1 MSLFCQFFHFIRRS
15 VTLMRHTKSHIWWR
29 YPLDS
34 TIPGVL
40 LFFCYFFCIDCST
53 VPICL
58 WFLYN
63 ICTPSSLYLPSH
75 CFLNFHFKSWGFQAH
90 GCPDWIFNTYV
101 QIWNKSNAP
110 PVIMYCG
117 QTQRSVAQ
125 RGSGVGRWCRVVG
138 TPAWGGTLI
147 FRHIVCRYIDI
158 FKTFVYTQPWVR
170 NIAFSLREALKNG

>member
-101 QIWNKSNAP
+101 QTWNTSNAP

-117 QTQRSVAQ
+117 QTHPCCSERKWGREVVA
-125 RGSGVGRWCRVVG
+125 VCRVVG
-138 TPAWGGTLI
+138 VGAPAWGRDFYIQTLI
-147 FRHIVCRYIDI
+147 LFVDI
-158 FKTFVYTQPWVR
+158 LIFLRRLCTR
-170 NIAFSLREALKNG
+170 NHE